1 VWAIDVYPTGTVP
14 PSVAVIVIM
23 FSSVGLVIAIILG
36 FVRGHR
42 RIQLAVSA
50 EASVGTVPPPFVEG
64 RDVVL
69 RGIVRHH
76 EDHDV
81 AVKVS
86 VTQTGSEAES
96 SGSWSHSWTEIDREI
111 MLAPFLLELSDGRR
125 ALVEP
130 PRNVDVADAL
140 DQKVW
145 IDRNRRVLSAELV
158 PGETI
163 FARGRLERSD
173 RVAATSAYRDV
184 EWGWAL
190 RPSGG
195 QMLLSS
201 EPLGEG
207 LRARAAF
214 HRRAAWIALA
224 FLVAIQLSL
233 AGFYGRAMGTTRT
246 VTAAGTHTYET
257 TDSDNDTTQHFA
269 IDMKGGGAIEV
280 DSSDYVRVGPG
291 TTLPARFGSGNNWS
305 LGAYPTLGWLHSAL
319 IAVTASG
326 VWLWYRGRRRSTRP
340 WFRRKVNDRG
350 SGQLPDPPPA

>member
-1 VWAIDVYPTGTVP
+1 
-14 PSVAVIVIM
+14 M
-23 FSSVGLVIAIILG
+23 
-36 FVRGHR
+36 
-42 RIQLAVSA
+42 
-50 EASVGTVPPPFVEG
+50 
-64 RDVVL
+64 
-69 RGIVRHH
+69 
-76 EDHDV
+76 
-81 AVKVS
+81 
-86 VTQTGSEAES
+86 
-96 SGSWSHSWTEIDREI
+96 
-111 MLAPFLLELSDGRR
+111 LELADGRR

-130 PRNVDVADAL
+130 PVNVDVADAL

-201 EPLGEG
+201 EPLGAG

-224 FLVAIQLSL
+224 FLVVMQLSL
-233 AGFYGRAMGTTRT
+233 LGFYGRVIGTTGT
-246 VTAAGTHTYET
+246 VTVARTHTYET
-257 TDSDNDTTQHFA
+257 TDSDDATTEHYV
-269 IDMKGGGAIEV
+269 IGVTGGGAIEI
-280 DSSDYVRVGPG
+280 DGSDYVRVKPG
-291 TTLPARFGSGNNWS
+291 TTLPARFGNGNNWGH
-305 LGAYPTLGWLHSAL
+305 GAYPTLGWIHSAL
-319 IAVTASG
+319 IAISAAG

-340 WFRRKVNDRG
+340 WFRRKVNESG
-350 SGQLPDPPPA
+350 SGQLPEPT